1 MNCEKMMYFCM
12 IFPKNCFPQTKCIIM
27 NKTVL
32 SKFTPHIAALLL
44 FVCISFLYFTPVLE
58 GKQLI
63 GHDTESWACMAKES
77 IDYNSSHNDV
87 ALWTNSM
94 FGGMP
99 TYQISMS
106 QPYNIMKFVDDVIRI
121 FPGSV
126 YYLMLYLIGFYIL
139 LLAFRVNP
147 WLAIV
152 GAIAFAFASYNF
164 IIIVAGHNSKA
175 ITIAYMAPLIGS
187 VFMTFRRKL
196 LLGGLLTTLF
206 LGLAIR
212 ANHVQILYYTVIILI
227 FLTITEFIYSI
238 KEKEISKFLK
248 SCAVLIA
255 AAAIGMGLNATALL
269 TTYDYSKA
277 TMRGDSNGLTVDN
290 KSSQHGLNKDY
301 ITQWSYGIDETL
313 TLLIPN
319 FKGGA
324 SGGTLTADS
333 ETGKKL
339 VSLGAPDVNRI
350 LKENQFPL
358 YWGAQPGTSGPVY
371 IGAIICFLF
380 VLGLFLV
387 DKRTKWWL
395 LPMIILTIMLSWGR
409 NFMWLTDIFINY
421 VPLYNKFRT
430 VSMTLVATGFGMTLM
445 AILALKEVF
454 SEKTD
459 KQKLIKPVL
468 ISAAIVGGIALL
480 FAAIPSLSG
489 NFVADS
495 IFNSADAQYQGNN
508 AFLRETL
515 PLDRAAMLRSD
526 ALRSFM
532 FVLMAAGLIWLFS
545 KNYLKQKIAYVL
557 FAVLILSDL
566 VPVAKR
572 YLNNDNFQRPRQIE
586 NLIQPSNADKII
598 LKDKSQFRV
607 LDATVDVFQNAT
619 PSYFHK
625 NIGGYHAAKLRRYQ
639 ELINLYLTKEMG
651 QLFASFGRAK
661 STEQISSTMDS
672 LSILNMLNM
681 KYLIY
686 NKEAAPLINPYA
698 NGNAWFISNIRFAD
712 DANQEMKILGEI
724 NTKKE
729 MVVDKSFAAQ
739 LPIKLS
745 LDSSAHIALTYYNPN
760 QLKYNYT
767 SKTDQVAVF
776 SEIYY
781 DKGWN
786 AYVNGRLTPY
796 VRANY
801 LLRAMPLKAGNY
813 EIEFKFEPKSY
824 SIGNTIALTS
834 SILLILGVLGF
845 IIIQWQKSTK
855 KTQTT

>member
-1 MNCEKMMYFCM
+1 MYFCM
-12 IFPKNCFPQTKCIIM
+12 IFPKNCLLQTKRIIM

-32 SKFTPHIAALLL
+32 TKFAPHVAAFLL
-44 FVCISFLYFTPVLE
+44 FVCISFMYFSAILE

-63 GHDTESWACMAKES
+63 GHDTESWVYMAKET
-77 IDYNSSHNDV
+77 IDYNATHKDV

-106 QPYNIMKFVDDVIRI
+106 QPYNVMQFVDDVVRV
-121 FPGSV
+121 FPGAV

-139 LLAFRVNP
+139 LLSFRLNP
-147 WLAIV
+147 WLAMI

-164 IIIVAGHNSKA
+164 IIIGAGHNSKA

-196 LLGGLLTTLF
+196 LLGGLLTTIF

-212 ANHVQILYYTVIILI
+212 ANHVQILYYTVIILLFLGVVELI
-227 FLTITEFIYSI
+227 FSI
-238 KEKEISKFLK
+238 KEKEFKEFLK
-248 SCAVLIA
+248 SSGMLLA
-255 AAAIGMGLNATALL
+255 AAAVAIGMNATALM

-277 TMRGDSNGLTVDN
+277 TMRGDSNGLTVDTQN
-290 KSSQHGLNKDY
+290 SQHGLNKDY
-301 ITQWSYGIDETL
+301 ITQWSYGVDETM

-324 SGGTLTADS
+324 SGGTLSADS

-339 VSLGAPDVNRI
+339 ASLGAPDVDKI

-358 YWGAQPGTSGPVY
+358 YWGSQPFTSGPVY

-380 VLGLFLV
+380 VLGFFLV
-387 DKRTKWWL
+387 DKRVKWWL
-395 LPMIILTIMLSWGR
+395 LPMIALTLMLSWGK

-421 VPLYNKFRT
+421 IPLYNKFRT

-445 AILALKEVF
+445 AMLALKEVF
-454 SEKTD
+454 AEKTD

-468 ISAAIVGGIALL
+468 VSAAIVGGIALI
-480 FAAIPSLSG
+480 FALIPSLSG
-489 NFVADS
+489 SFTSA
-495 IFNSADAQYQGNN
+495 ADAQFQGNN

-526 ALRSFM
+526 AIRSLM
-532 FVLMAAGLIWLFS
+532 LVLISAGMIWLYA
-545 KNYLKQKIAYVL
+545 KNYLKQKVAYVL
-557 FAVLILSDL
+557 FGIIILGDMASVD
-566 VPVAKR
+566 KR
-572 YLNNDNFQRPRQIE
+572 YLNDDNFQRPRHIE
-586 NLIQPSNADKII
+586 NLIQPSTADKII
-598 LKDKSQFRV
+598 LEDKSQYRV
-607 LDATVDVFQNAT
+607 LDATVDVFQNAA

-639 ELINLYLTKEMG
+639 ELINMQITKEIG
-651 QLFASFGRAK
+651 QLFAAFGRVK
-661 STEQISSTMDS
+661 STDQISNTLDS
-672 LSILNMLNM
+672 LGVLNMLNM

-686 NKEAAPLINPYA
+686 NKDAAPIVNPYA
-698 NGNAWFISNIRFAD
+698 NGNAWFISNIRVAGN
-712 DANQEMKILGEI
+712 ANEEMKLVGEI

-729 MVVDKSFAAQ
+729 MVVDKSFMSQ
-739 LPIKLS
+739 LPAKLVA
-745 LDSSAHIALTYYNPN
+745 DSSAHIALMKYEPN
-760 QLKYNYT
+760 QLIYNFS

-781 DKGWN
+781 DKGWD
-786 AYVNGRLTPY
+786 AYINGKMVPY

-824 SIGNTIALTS
+824 SIGNTIALIS
-834 SILLILGVLGF
+834 SILLLLMIIGF
-845 IIIQWQKSTK
+845 VYMQWINSK
-855 KTQTT
+855 KTKLTA

>member
-1 MNCEKMMYFCM
+1 MYFCV
-12 IFPKNCFPQTKCIIM
+12 IFPKNCLPQIKRIIM
-27 NKTVL
+27 TKTVL
-32 SKFTPHIAALLL
+32 TKFTPHIAAFLL
-44 FVCISFLYFTPVLE
+44 FICISFMYFSPIIE

-63 GHDTESWACMAKES
+63 GHDTESWMCMAKETV
-77 IDYNSSHNDV
+77 DYNSTHD
-87 ALWTNSM
+87 APTLWTNSM

-99 TYQISMS
+99 TYQIATS
-106 QPYNIMKFVDDVIRI
+106 QPYNILHFVDDVVRV

-196 LLGGLLTTLF
+196 LLGGLLTMIF

-212 ANHVQILYYTVIILI
+212 ANHVQILYYTLI
-227 FLTITEFIYSI
+227 VLLFLALTEFIFSLR
-238 KEKEISKFLK
+238 EKDFSNFLK
-248 SCAVLIA
+248 STGVLLGAAVIA
-255 AAAIGMGLNATALL
+255 VGMNATSLL

-277 TMRGDSNGLTVDN
+277 TMRGESNGLTADTQ
-290 KSSQHGLNKDY
+290 SSQHGLNKDY
-301 ITQWSYGIDETL
+301 ITQWSYGIDETM
-313 TLLIPN
+313 TLLIPD

-324 SGGTLTADS
+324 SGGSLAADS

-339 VSLGAPDVNRI
+339 TSLGATDVDRI

-358 YWGAQPGTSGPVY
+358 YWGDQPFTSGPVY
-371 IGAIICFLF
+371 IGAIVCFLF
-380 VLGLFLV
+380 VLGFFLV
-387 DKRTKWWL
+387 DKRIKWWL
-395 LPMIILTIMLSWGR
+395 VPMIILTLMLSWGK

-421 VPLYNKFRT
+421 VPFYNKFRT

-445 AILALKEVF
+445 AVLALKEVF
-454 SEKTD
+454 SDKVD
-459 KQKLIKPVL
+459 KQKLIKQVL
-468 ISAAIVGGIALL
+468 ISAGIVGGIALI
-480 FAAIPSLSG
+480 FALIPSLAG
-489 NFVADS
+489 NFTAQ
-495 IFNSADAQYQGNN
+495 ADAQYQGNN
-508 AFLRETL
+508 AFLKETL
-515 PLDRAAMLRSD
+515 PLDRAALLRSD
-526 ALRSFM
+526 ALRSLA
-532 FVLMAAGLIWLFS
+532 FVLASAGLIWLYA
-545 KNYLKQKIAYVL
+545 KNYLKQKVVYVL
-557 FAVLILSDL
+557 FGILILGDL

-572 YLNNDNFQRPRQIE
+572 YLNNDNFQNKHRVESFIE
-586 NLIQPSNADKII
+586 PSAADKLI
-598 LKDKSQFRV
+598 LQDKSQYRV

-639 ELINLYLTKEMG
+639 ELINMQLTKEMT

-661 STEQISSTMDS
+661 SADQVLNTMDS
-672 LSILNMLNM
+672 LGVLNMLNM

-686 NKEAAPLINPYA
+686 NKQAAPIVNPHA
-698 NGNAWFISNIRFAD
+698 NGNAWFVSNVRIAD
-712 DANQEMKILGEI
+712 GANEEMKLVGEI

-729 MVVDKSFAAQ
+729 MVVDKSFATQ
-739 LPIKLS
+739 LPAKLVS
-745 LDSSAHIALTYYNPN
+745 DSSAHIALVKYEPN
-760 QLKYNYT
+760 DLKYNFS

-786 AYVNGRLTPY
+786 AYVNGKVVPY

-813 EIEFKFEPKSY
+813 EVEFKFEPKAY
-824 SIGNTIALTS
+824 SVGNAIALIS
-834 SILLILGVLGF
+834 SILLILS
-845 IIIQWQKSTK
+845 IIRFVYLQWKKSKETVTK
-855 KTQTT
+855 A

>member
-1 MNCEKMMYFCM
+1 MYFCM
-12 IFPKNCFPQTKCIIM
+12 IFPENCLLQTKHIIM

-32 SKFTPHIAALLL
+32 TKFAPHIAAFLL
-44 FVCISFLYFTPVLE
+44 FICISFMYFTPVIE

-63 GHDTESWACMAKES
+63 GHDTESWICMAKES
-77 IDYNSSHNDV
+77 VDYNAAHNDA

-99 TYQISMS
+99 TYQISLS
-106 QPYNIMKFVDDVIRI
+106 QPNNILKFVDDVVRV
-121 FPGSV
+121 FPNTV

-152 GAIAFAFASYNF
+152 GAIAFSFASYNF
-164 IIIVAGHNSKA
+164 IIIAAGHNSKA

-196 LLGGLLTTLF
+196 LLGGLLTTIF

-212 ANHVQILYYTVIILI
+212 ANHVQILYYTVIILL
-227 FLTITEFIYSI
+227 FLGIAEFVYSF
-238 KEKEISKFLK
+238 KEKEIPKFLK
-248 SCAVLIA
+248 SCGVLLA
-255 AAAIGMGLNATALL
+255 AAAVGIGINATSLM

-277 TMRGDSNGLTVDN
+277 TMRGESNGLTVDTQ
-290 KSSQHGLNKDY
+290 SSQHGLNKDY
-301 ITQWSYGIDETL
+301 ITQWSYGVDESM

-339 VSLGAPDVNRI
+339 ASLGAPNVDQI

-358 YWGAQPGTSGPVY
+358 YWGAQPFTSGPVY
-371 IGAIICFLF
+371 IGAIVCFLF

-395 LPMIILTIMLSWGR
+395 LPMIALTLMLSWGK
-409 NFMWLTDIFINY
+409 NFMWLTDLFINY

-430 VSMTLVATGFGMTLM
+430 VSMTLVATGFGMTLL
-445 AILALKEVF
+445 AVLALKEVF
-454 SEKTD
+454 AEKTD

-468 ISAAIVGGIALL
+468 ISAGIVGGIALI
-480 FAAIPSLSG
+480 FALIPSLAGS
-489 NFVADS
+489 FTSA
-495 IFNSADAQYQGNN
+495 ADAQYQGNN

-515 PLDRAAMLRSD
+515 PLDRADLLRSD
-526 ALRSFM
+526 ALRSLV
-532 FVLMAAGLIWLFS
+532 FVLLSAGLIWLYA
-545 KNYLKQKIAYVL
+545 KNYLKSKLAYVL
-557 FAVLILSDL
+557 FAVLVLGDL
-566 VPVAKR
+566 APVAKR
-572 YLNNDNFQRPRQIE
+572 YLNNDNFQRPRRFD

-598 LKDKSQFRV
+598 LEDKSQYRV
-607 LDATVDVFQNAT
+607 LDATVDVFQNAA

-639 ELINLYLTKEMG
+639 ELINMYLTKEMG
-651 QLFASFGRAK
+651 QMFASFGRAK
-661 STEQISSTMDS
+661 STEQITSTMDS
-672 LSILNMLNM
+672 LGILNMMNM

-686 NKEAAPLINPYA
+686 NKEAAPLVNPYA
-698 NGNAWFISNIRFAD
+698 NGNAWFVGNIRVAD
-712 DANQEMKILGEI
+712 GANQEMKMLGEI

-739 LPIKLS
+739 LPTKLTS
-745 LDSSAHIALTYYNPN
+745 DSSAHIALVKYNPN
-760 QLKYNYT
+760 QLKYSFS

-781 DKGWN
+781 EKGWN
-786 AYVNGRLTPY
+786 AYINGKLVPY

-834 SILLILGVLGF
+834 SILLILGLFGF
-845 IIIQWQKSTK
+845 GFFQWKNSK
-855 KTQTT
+855 KTTLNA